1 MNVMTGLSAVSSPTS
16 RLSQAG
22 ACSLASAQAR
32 ALLKAL
38 ADPLRLQVV
47 EALAG
52 GERCVCE
59 LTDELGLAQ
68 SKLSFHLK
76 VLKDAGLL
84 VSRQQ
89 GRWTY
94 YALRA
99 EAITH
104 LQGWLD
110 ALLSCCQHPAL

>member
-1 MNVMTGLSAVSSPTS
+1 MAV
-16 RLSQAG
+16 AG
-22 ACSLASAQAR
+22 GCCLASAEAR

-38 ADPLRLQVV
+38 ADPNRLRVV

-76 VLKDAGLL
+76 VLKDAALL
-84 VSRQQ
+84 ADRQQ

-94 YALRA
+94 YRLRTEAISALR
-99 EAITH
+99 
-104 LQGWLD
+104 LWLD
-110 ALLSCCQHPAL
+110 QLLVCGSRV